1 MNKAHRYNRMI
12 TGVILGLLLPFAGML
27 TYYLLRKTDLPFS
40 EFIRVYF
47 NLGMLTHIISLSVL
61 PNLLLFFAFIRSN
74 WLYAA
79 RGVLMSTILFAISV
93 AVIRFI

>member
-1 MNKAHRYNRMI
+1 MNKPHRYNRLV
-12 TGVILGLLLPFAGML
+12 TGVILGMLVPLAGLLV
-27 TYYLLRKTDLPFS
+27 YYFVRKTDLPFS

-79 RGVLMSTILFAISV
+79 RGVLLSTILFAISV